1 LFEKKRG
8 IFMNA
13 KLTALFAAGF
23 AVQQLLELMT
33 AILDLDSN
41 PTFEKYKKAILGL
54 LSLTA
59 GLLLAGFVSDLRVL
73 SALGVTASG
82 LPFTATDVCVT
93 GLVLSAGTEGINS
106 ILKFAK
112 YSKEDK
118 KTTAAS
124 NRPAL
129 GGAADANAA
138 SALVRLNRV

>member
-1 LFEKKRG
+1 
-8 IFMNA
+8 MNT
-13 KLTALFAAGF
+13 KLSALFAAGF

-33 AILDLDSN
+33 AILNLDID
-41 PTFEKYKKAILGL
+41 PTFQKYKKAILGL
-54 LSLTA
+54 MSLAA

-118 KTTAAS
+118 KTTVASKDAALNS
-124 NRPAL
+124 AVNV
-129 GGAADANAA
+129 GTEAAMT
-138 SALVRLNRV
+138 RLNRI

>member
-1 LFEKKRG
+1 
-8 IFMNA
+8 MNT

-23 AVQQLLELMT
+23 AVQQLLELAT
-33 AILDLDSN
+33 ALLDLDSN
-41 PTFEKYKKAILGL
+41 PTFQKYKKAILGL

-59 GLLLAGFVSDLRVL
+59 GLLLAGFVRELRVL

-82 LPFTATDVCVT
+82 PTDVCLT

-124 NRPAL
+124 KESSL
-129 GGAADANAA
+129 GGAANTNAELA
-138 SALVRLNRV
+138 FSELNRI